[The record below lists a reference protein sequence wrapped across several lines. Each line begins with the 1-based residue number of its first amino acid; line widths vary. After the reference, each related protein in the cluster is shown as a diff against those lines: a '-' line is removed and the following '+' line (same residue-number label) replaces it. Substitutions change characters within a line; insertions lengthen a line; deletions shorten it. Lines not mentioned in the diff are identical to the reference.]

1 MTDTTFSKFIEHLL
15 QSSIT
20 DVVFILGGMGPKGS
34 DIGPVF
40 VREEGE
46 ASYRNFRDW
55 PHRGTAAWFT
65 FRDASLIADGFGLS
79 LTEVAASTP
88 VVVNAPHSAISN
100 AELIAKL
107 DRRLQ
112 EGA

>member
-1 MTDTTFSKFIEHLL
+1 MTDTKFIEHLL
-15 QSSIT
+15 HLSVS
-20 DVVFILGGMGPKGS
+20 DVVFMLGGMGPKGES
-34 DIGPVF
+34 IGPVF

-46 ASYRNFRDW
+46 ASFRNFRDW
-55 PHRGTAAWFT
+55 PNRGTAAWFT
-65 FRDASLIADGFGLS
+65 FGNAALIAEGFGVS

-88 VVVNAPHSAISN
+88 VVVNAPHSPLSN